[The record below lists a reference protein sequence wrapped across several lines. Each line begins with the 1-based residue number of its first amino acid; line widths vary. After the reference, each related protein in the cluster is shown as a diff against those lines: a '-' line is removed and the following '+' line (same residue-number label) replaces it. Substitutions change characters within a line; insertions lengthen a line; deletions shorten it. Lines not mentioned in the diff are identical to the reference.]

1 MYNVLMVFIIGFF
14 LALLFLNIYFRVKV
28 MKHYKYLIQNR
39 VEFNAKH
46 ILDKHKM
53 ETEVLSKY
61 PEHAAEIDAFA
72 SNIRNSVK
80 IAAGILILIALM
92 GLVINK
98 F

>member
-28 MKHYKYLIQNR
+28 MKHYKYLVQNR
-39 VEFNAKH
+39 IEFNAKH
-46 ILDKHKM
+46 ILDKNKM
-53 ETEVLSKY
+53 QTEVLSKH
-61 PEHAAEIDAFA
+61 PEHATEIDAFA
-72 SNIRNSVK
+72 TNIRNSVM
-80 IAAGILILIALM
+80 IAAGILILISIL